1 MQAVM
6 SLCGVSIG
14 VVFLE
19 KYSDPM
25 DVGAGDAEGGGN
37 SYLPVLTAN
46 YSCRKKV

>member
-6 SLCGVSIG
+6 ALCGVSIG

-25 DVGAGDAEGGGN
+25 DVGAGDAEGGN
-37 SYLPVLTAN
+37 SCLPVLTAN

>member
-25 DVGAGDAEGGGN
+25 DVGAGDAGGGI
-37 SYLPVLTAN
+37 LV
-46 YSCRKKV
+46 CQC